1 MRPSRLL
8 TPRQTDAQAVLAL
21 LVARD
26 RADIGAPDI
35 TLGDLQDEWRGADFE
50 LAADARVAA
59 TADGRI
65 VGYAAM
71 SREVTMLVVVAPDHE
86 GRGVGSLLRVW
97 AEQRDRARGS
107 TRHRQWI
114 AASNVSARRLLI
126 AAGYRPERSYWRLA
140 RNLDAVEEGAT
151 PHLGV
156 SLRPVDVDHDAAALH
171 ALNEVSF
178 RASLDYQP
186 YSFSAF
192 SEEHLQAH
200 DFDGELSFV
209 AEYRG
214 KPIGFLL
221 ARQ

>member
-1 MRPSRLL
+1 MRPSRLGAGHRL
-8 TPRQTDAQAVLAL
+8 RAPRPTDAEEVLAL

-26 RADIGAPDI
+26 RADIGAPDT
-35 TLGDLQDEWRGADFE
+35 TLENLRDEWRGAGFE

-97 AEQRDRARGS
+97 AEQRDYARGS

-126 AAGYRPERSYWRLA
+126 AAGYRPDRSYWRLA
-140 RNLDAVEEGAT
+140 RKLDAVEEGAA

-156 SLRPVDVDHDAAALH
+156 SLRPVDVDPRTGNCDAPDRVRA
-171 ALNEVSF
+171 F
-178 RASLDYQP
+178 RRSR
-186 YSFSAF
+186 SS
-192 SEEHLQAH
+192 
-200 DFDGELSFV
+200 
-209 AEYRG
+209 RG
-214 KPIGFLL
+214 PTRGGL
-221 ARQ
+221 R